1 MPAIWGTVAN
11 RTNISRFCQ
20 WRIDDMQKKNK
31 ESLILQKG
39 ILKLS
44 MEYSSLETNDEKING
59 GKTKHNPNS
68 KAK

>member
-1 MPAIWGTVAN
+1 MKDRWYAKKK
-11 RTNISRFCQ
+11 
-20 WRIDDMQKKNK
+20 KKNK

-59 GKTKHNPNS
+59 EKTKHNPNS